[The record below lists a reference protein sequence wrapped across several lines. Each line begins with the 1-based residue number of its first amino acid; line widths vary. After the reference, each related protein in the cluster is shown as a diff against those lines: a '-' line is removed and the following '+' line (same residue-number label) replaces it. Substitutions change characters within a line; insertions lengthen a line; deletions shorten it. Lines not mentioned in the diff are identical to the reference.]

1 MTMGSTVG
9 KYPAALV
16 LYFLCMGLW
25 YPILAQD
32 KEAFEIITQPSWTG
46 ELGETSNVNCS
57 VIPET
62 ATITWMFDG
71 KELKTDDRIN
81 VTNTKQDSTRD
92 PKEFPDASFPHKMIT
107 STLEISNTTA
117 EDTGNYTCVAQFESK
132 NLSKIAILDLSFDA
146 KLVNQTKGP
155 IRKNST
161 TTQFINLTCTFE
173 AYKPKE
179 VKWLFKAKDG
189 GNNKDLTGGNC
200 NNSVTLG
207 PKRIVSTCEV
217 AIHGTEDNG
226 TYSCELDDPVSSK
239 KVSGAIDILVIAKPL
254 IKINDI
260 VAINTTEVYITWSV
274 QAFNSKIKKYYVM
287 YRNANNKDEGFRHY
301 GTPTIDPQ
309 NTSFVLSGLQKNT
322 TYTFKM
328 QVVTEYG
335 ESERDEKNVTT
346 MFKEPIFVPN
356 ISINGF
362 SATSVTIGWVP
373 PPADIAHLIHYYL
386 LEARKK
392 DNGTAILKACHERN
406 ENNLPYMF
414 EPLEPHSTY
423 VFKVRA
429 CSYYKNACGNWSEEM
444 EAATLDGVPGVP
456 SNVQVKCSAYYLNL
470 TWSTPIKPNAEIK
483 GYTMEITGNMTY
495 RDRTGSLKNVTW
507 GPLSKFM
514 TNDST
519 TTRINDL
526 PPNTLF
532 TIRLSAMT
540 RTRRRGEEN
549 VTSCRTD
556 SAPPDSPPRPR
567 WRKIL
572 ENSTYLFKMYLPRIS
587 ERNGPICC
595 YRVYMVRL
603 PTGYSLNK
611 LPNAKDL
618 DVIEYKDSLAKF
630 GAYVADVFS
639 HDTFPDDNELVLGDN
654 KVVFNPMIDSTLN
667 KEGCRLCLKR
677 PKRVHHEPPHPPPP
691 TTTTDPTLLDDDGRD
706 MLPEDPPTSGSLE
719 RKSRSSDGIPDFEN
733 SPTMADK
740 NDDSDI
746 RVQDGPLNSNFNYT
760 LFVEVISSSNPDEA
774 LFSDYTTFL
783 MPAPS
788 PPVPVPSTALE
799 IALQITCAVAA
810 VILLLMIIF
819 CIMQTRRTRK
829 MPPHAQLELHNPITA
844 AIRYWDSIRGRQPL
858 VSTVPPDIPP
868 IPKDELAN
876 AYAQRQVDSDYG
888 FQKEFELLQMLPEC
902 FPDRTTHASE
912 ARENQPKNRYP
923 DIKAYDQTRVKLS
936 QIDSITGSDY
946 INANYVMGY
955 QERKQFICAQGP
967 TDTTVNDFWR
977 MIWEHG
983 LELIVML
990 TNLEEYSK
998 VKCSKYWPEERAS
1011 RAFGNITVH
1020 HVGEKRYSDY
1030 IVRELKITKQPTN
1043 SDGQPIVENNGIS
1056 KRNGDIKE
1064 ASESSAPTSP
1074 REVKDNG
1081 DSRIVRQYHFLMWKD
1096 FAAPEHPHSILK
1108 FIKRVNE
1115 AWTSMVGRPVV
1126 VHCSAGVGRTGTLV
1140 ALDCLLEQLRAT
1152 GQVAVFNTVAELRR
1166 QRNFLVQ
1173 SLKQYVFVYRAL
1185 VEYAHYGDTEISA
1198 SRLKPAVD
1206 KLRNTPDHADKCLME
1221 IEFEKML
1228 NSPVAEPLKSQGA
1241 GAGEELRARNR
1252 SPECLPYDRN
1262 RVILAPIPGRDF
1274 STYINASF
1282 IEAYD
1287 NSEGFIITQD
1297 PLPNTIMDFWRMVS
1311 EHNVSTIVML
1321 SELGDGKCP
1330 RYWDDG
1336 TIQYEHISVQY
1347 EESESCPYYTR
1358 RQFRVTNDKSG
1369 EVTCVRQL
1377 QYQGWPTA
1385 RGHVPEVT
1393 RGLAELADAAAP
1405 AAPSVLHAHHGTML
1419 VHCQLG
1425 TERSPLFVALC
1436 TLIRALRVER
1446 RVDVSAT
1453 ARAVRSQRARTI
1465 DTFLQYEFLY
1475 RAILNYAELHNLLE
1489 DS

>member
-25 YPILAQD
+25 YPILAQEEEVFD
-32 KEAFEIITQPSWTG
+32 ITQPWIG
-46 ELGETSNVNCS
+46 ELGKTSNVSCS
-57 VIPET
+57 AIPHT
-62 ATITWMFDG
+62 AEITWMFDG
-71 KELKTDDRIN
+71 KPLKTNARIN
-81 VTNTKQDSTRD
+81 MTNSTRD
-92 PKEFPDASFPHKMIT
+92 SQEKDFPHREFESPKKMIT
-107 STLEISNTTA
+107 STLKILNTTT
-117 EDTGNYTCVAQFESK
+117 EDAGNYTCVARFGPEKNSSK
-132 NLSKIAILDLSFDA
+132 MAILDLSFDA
-146 KLVNQTKGP
+146 RLVNQTNSP

-161 TTQFINLTCTFE
+161 TTVFIKLTCTFE

-179 VKWLFKAKDG
+179 VKWVFRAKDG
-189 GNNKDLTGGNC
+189 GNNKNLTGSNC
-200 NNSVTLG
+200 TKIEILD
-207 PKRIVSTCEV
+207 PKTIRSTCEV

-226 TYSCELDDPVSSK
+226 SYSCELDDHVSSK
-239 KVSGAIDILVIAKPL
+239 KVSGTIDILVIAKPQ
-254 IKINDI
+254 ITINNI
-260 VAINTTEVYITWSV
+260 IPINTTQVYINWTV
-274 QAFNSKIKKYYVM
+274 RAFNSRIKRYYLM
-287 YRNANNKDEGFRHY
+287 YRNAKNNEEGFRHY
-301 GTPTIDPQ
+301 GVPPTIDPQ
-309 NTSFVLSGLQKNT
+309 NTSFVLSGLQNDT

-335 ESERDEKNVTT
+335 ESERDSPESIMNVTT
-346 MFKEPIFVPN
+346 LSKEPIFVPN

-373 PPADIAHLIHYYL
+373 PPAEIAGLIHYYL

-392 DNGTAILKACHERN
+392 DNLSEILNACHERN
-406 ENNLPYMF
+406 DKNLPYMF
-414 EPLEPHSTY
+414 EHLEPHSTY

-429 CSYYKNACGNWSEEM
+429 CSYYTNACGAWSEEM

-456 SNVQVKCSAYYLNL
+456 SNVHVKCSVDYLNL
-470 TWSTPIKPNAEIK
+470 TWSAPIKPNAEIK

-495 RDRTGSLKNVTW
+495 KDRTGSEKYVTW

-519 TTRINDL
+519 ITRINDL

-549 VTSCRTD
+549 VTSCQTEY
-556 SAPPDSPPRPR
+556 APPDSPPRPR

-572 ENSTYLFKMYLPRIS
+572 ENSTYMFKMYLPRIS

-603 PTGYSLNK
+603 PSGYGLNK
-611 LPNAKDL
+611 LKNARDL
-618 DVIEYKDSLAKF
+618 DVIEYKDSLTKL

-639 HDTFPDDNELVLGDN
+639 HDRFPSDNELVLGDD
-654 KVVFNPMIDSTLN
+654 KVIFNRTLDSKL
-667 KEGCRLCLKR
+667 KQERCRRCLKR
-677 PKRVHHEPPHPPPP
+677 PKRVLHEPLHPPP
-691 TTTTDPTLLDDDGRD
+691 TTTAEPTFLDDGVD
-706 MLPEDPPTSGSLE
+706 MTEDPVLLNLE
-719 RKSRSSDGIPDFEN
+719 RKSRSSDGMPDFEN
-733 SPTMADK
+733 NPTMANKD
-740 NDDSDI
+740 DDSDI
-746 RVQDGPLNSNFNYT
+746 RVQDGPLDSSFNYT
-760 LFVEVISSSNPDEA
+760 LFVEVISSPNPDEA

-788 PPVPVPSTALE
+788 PPIPVPSTALE

-829 MPPHAQLELHNPITA
+829 MPAHAQLELHNPITA

-1011 RAFGNITVH
+1011 RAFGNITVN

-1074 REVKDNG
+1074 REVKEG
-1081 DSRIVRQYHFLMWKD
+1081 GESRVVRQYHFLMWKD

-1221 IEFEKML
+1221 IEFERML
-1228 NSPVAEPLKSQGA
+1228 NSPVAEPLKSCGA

-1252 SPECLPYDRN
+1252 SAECLPYDRN

-1358 RQFRVTNDKSG
+1358 RQFRITNDKSG
-1369 EVTCVRQL
+1369 EVNCVRQL

-1405 AAPSVLHAHHGTML
+1405 AQPVVHHAHQGTML

>member
-1 MTMGSTVG
+1 MTMGCRVG

-32 KEAFEIITQPSWTG
+32 VVAVKNITLSKG
-46 ELGETSNVNCS
+46 DVGETANVSC
-57 VIPET
+57 VVTPET
-62 ATITWMFDG
+62 ARITWLFQGLPLHLNNSRLNLTSHESVLHVRDLDG
-71 KELKTDDRIN
+71 
-81 VTNTKQDSTRD
+81 
-92 PKEFPDASFPHKMIT
+92 ASIKSNT
-107 STLEISNTTA
+107 STLTITNATA
-117 EDTGNYTCVAQFESK
+117 NDAGNYTCLATKGDARDSK
-132 NLSKIAILDLSFDA
+132 VTVLDLAFPA
-146 KLVNQTKGP
+146 KLISKTDTIMENFTDHANITMKCV
-155 IRKNST
+155 
-161 TTQFINLTCTFE
+161 FE
-173 AYKPKE
+173 VYKPTE
-179 VKWLFKAKDG
+179 VKWFKKIMDEDG
-189 GNNKDLTGGNC
+189 LLYPDKN
-200 NNSVTLG
+200 
-207 PKRIVSTCEV
+207 PKRINAKQIESFYKFQIQDKTL
-217 AIHGTEDNG
+217 DNG
-226 TYSCELDDPVSSK
+226 TYSCTIEDAVTGSNITGDIALLVFSEPQVNID
-239 KVSGAIDILVIAKPL
+239 KVI
-254 IKINDI
+254 
-260 VAINTTEVYITWSV
+260 AINTTQLYINWTV
-274 QAFNSKIKKYYVM
+274 KAFNSPVLGYTLM
-287 YRNANNKDEGFRHY
+287 YLRDQKDSQYNLPRSK
-301 GTPTIDPQ
+301 IDPK
-309 NTSFVLSGLQKNT
+309 NTSYVLGGLDNSTAYRIKLEVRT
-322 TYTFKM
+322 AHGVSKSHVY
-328 QVVTEYG
+328 
-335 ESERDEKNVTT
+335 DEMVKTLS
-346 MFKEPIFVPN
+346 KEPIFVPN

-362 SATSVTIGWVP
+362 SATSVTIGWAP
-373 PPADIAHLIHYYL
+373 PPPDIAELIHYYL

-392 DNGTAILKACHERN
+392 DDDKDVPRTAYHQRDSR
-406 ENNLPYMF
+406 NLPYMF
-414 EPLEPHSTY
+414 DNLEPHSTY
-423 VFKVRA
+423 VFKVKA
-429 CSYYKNACGNWSEEM
+429 CSDYSKTCGEWSEKM
-444 EAATLDGVPGVP
+444 EAATLDGVPGMP
-456 SNVQVKCSAYYLNL
+456 SNVHVKCSVDYLNL
-470 TWSTPIKPNAEIK
+470 TWSPPLRPNAEIK
-483 GYTMEITGNMTY
+483 GYTMEITGNATY
-495 RDRTGSLKNVTW
+495 MDRYGVQKLATW

-519 TTRINDL
+519 STRVNDL
-526 PPNTLF
+526 PPRTNF

-549 VTSCRTD
+549 VTYCRTLP
-556 SAPPDSPPRPR
+556 APPDHPPRPR

-572 ENSTYLFKMYLPRIS
+572 ENSTYMFKMYLPRIS

-595 YRVYMVRL
+595 YRIYMVHL
-603 PTGYSLNK
+603 PSHIDWKNLPSSRDISVIDYKEAHSAPPK
-611 LPNAKDL
+611 L
-618 DVIEYKDSLAKF
+618 
-630 GAYVADVFS
+630 GAYIADVFS
-639 HDTFPDDNELVLGDN
+639 HDRFPRDSELVLGDD
-654 KVVFNPMIDSTLN
+654 KTIFDKQLDPALN
-667 KEGCRLCLKR
+667 RDECRRCLKR
-677 PKRVHHEPPHPPPP
+677 PKRVHHEPPPPVV
-691 TTTTDPTLLDDDGRD
+691 TTTTDVFEDTTDDAVELNRERRNAESDYSNNPTMLNKPDDDS
-706 MLPEDPPTSGSLE
+706 EV
-719 RKSRSSDGIPDFEN
+719 
-733 SPTMADK
+733 
-740 NDDSDI
+740 
-746 RVQDGPLNSNFNYT
+746 RVRDGPLDSNANYT
-760 LFVEVISSSNPDEA
+760 LFVELITGSNPDDS
-774 LFSDYTTFL
+774 LFSDYTVFL

-788 PPVPVPSTALE
+788 PPVPVPSTVLE

-810 VILLLMIIF
+810 AVLLLMLAL
-819 CIMQTRRTRK
+819 CVRQTRRARK
-829 MPPHAQLELHNPITA
+829 LPPHAPLQDNPLSKA
-844 AIRYWDSIRGRQPL
+844 MRYWYSIRGRQQL
-858 VSTVPPDIPP
+858 VSSVPPDIPP
-868 IPKDELAN
+868 IPKDELAS

-888 FQKEFELLQMLPEC
+888 FQKEFELLQMMPAS
-902 FPDRTTHASE
+902 FDRTTNASE

-998 VKCSKYWPEERAS
+998 VKCSKYWPEERSS

-1030 IVRELKITKQPTN
+1030 IVRELKISRQPTN
-1043 SDGQPIVENNGIS
+1043 SDGQPIVENNGVA

-1074 REVKDNG
+1074 REVKDN
-1081 DSRIVRQYHFLMWKD
+1081 SEIRIVRQYHFLMWKD

-1115 AWTSMVGRPVV
+1115 AWSGMVGRPVV

-1140 ALDCLLEQLRAT
+1140 ALDCLLDQLRAT
-1152 GQVAVFNTVAELRR
+1152 GHVSVFNTVAELRR

-1173 SLKQYVFVYRAL
+1173 SQKQYVFVYRAL
-1185 VEYAHYGDTEISA
+1185 VEFAHYGDTEISA

-1206 KLRNTPDHADKCLME
+1206 RLRNTPDHADKCLME
-1221 IEFEKML
+1221 VEFEKML
-1228 NSPVAEPLKSQGA
+1228 NSPVAEPLKSMGA
-1241 GAGEELRARNR
+1241 GAGDELRARNR

-1262 RVILAPIPGRDF
+1262 RVILTPLPGRDY

-1287 NSEGFIITQD
+1287 TTEGFIITQD

-1311 EHNVSTIVML
+1311 EHNVTTIVML
-1321 SELGDGKCP
+1321 SELGEGKCP

-1369 EVTCVRQL
+1369 EAQCVRQL

-1405 AAPSVLHAHHGTML
+1405 HHHHHPPATML